1 MGRTELALLPVLVL
15 GVLLLPARP
24 ATARGWDWAGTASF
38 TVLTGEG
45 YPEGMVENDI
55 QVDVIHLKI
64 VAEPTDWFYLSIAPC
79 LAHPGMSFMLMH
91 AFLGLAAPSPL
102 LNLEVGQ
109 ILVPFG
115 RVNYLSEP
123 GNMPVRSRPYM
134 YEDLCTPDL
143 PHRTG
148 FGAPIAATAWS
159 TLGAV
164 YYGSAWPGDYSQLWW
179 ALWIGNGQS
188 GSNDVQWQRAMGV
201 YADNNDSKSYGARAV
216 FTQEIYAERG
226 PEASLS
232 VGGSFKGGKYDD
244 YDELYDWVAA
254 ADLQIDIGDLTLQAE
269 YFHRS
274 THFWGRSV
282 NDSAETVFDNYRT
295 DGFYAEAI
303 QRLPGKL
310 SFLAVFGRVEG
321 MWRTGPE
328 WVGADGITLDPDA
341 LEDRTNRTLRYTVG
355 LPIQLN
361 AWISIKPEFGY
372 TDYEHDLGG
381 EVVDLSVMEDADR
394 DIYRFATG
402 LDVQF

>member
-148 FGAPIAATAWS
+148 FGAPIAATALK
-159 TLGAV
+159 TAMMK
-164 YYGSAWPGDYSQLWW
+164 APKMK
-179 ALWIGNGQS
+179 
-188 GSNDVQWQRAMGV
+188 RPMGV
-201 YADNNDSKSYGARAV
+201 AKKPSSTMPTNPPKIRNASITNTAICPYAAQTPIHWN
-216 FTQEIYAERG
+216 
-226 PEASLS
+226 S
-232 VGGSFKGGKYDD
+232 VATTPHSG
-244 YDELYDWVAA
+244 LR
-254 ADLQIDIGDLTLQAE
+254 I
-269 YFHRS
+269 
-274 THFWGRSV
+274 
-282 NDSAETVFDNYRT
+282 
-295 DGFYAEAI
+295 
-303 QRLPGKL
+303 
-310 SFLAVFGRVEG
+310 
-321 MWRTGPE
+321 
-328 WVGADGITLDPDA
+328 
-341 LEDRTNRTLRYTVG
+341 LEM
-355 LPIQLN
+355 
-361 AWISIKPEFGY
+361 A
-372 TDYEHDLGG
+372 
-381 EVVDLSVMEDADR
+381 M
-394 DIYRFATG
+394 
-402 LDVQF
+402 